1 MGVREINVKFH
12 KNCENTG
19 KILKIWHSLSWA
31 PIRKFLWCY
40 YKWLITFL
48 ALEKCKKRMRYCL
61 NYSGTIKVFVHWKLK
76 LLNFLISCFD
86 MTSRRPYLCTEQWIG
101 GHVCV
106 QKKPVGI
113 ELFSLVRLRA
123 NATTP
128 NIVAPTK
135 LLRACWQWCANGCNN
150 AQQCWYLGRIQ
161 PISLRKP
168 CVMSVRGPNNVG
180 RVGSCWLKSLTS
192 FNFAQQHAAGCA
204 NGRNM

>member
-19 KILKIWHSLSWA
+19 KILKIWHSLSRA

-128 NIVAPTK
+128 NIVAPTM
-135 LLRACWQWCANGCNN
+135 LEVVACVLAVVCKRM
-150 AQQCWYLGRIQ
+150 QQLPTMLG
-161 PISLRKP
+161 PA
-168 CVMSVRGPNNVG
+168 VHRGKDTTH
-180 RVGSCWLKSLTS
+180 KSL
-192 FNFAQQHAAGCA
+192 
-204 NGRNM
+204 